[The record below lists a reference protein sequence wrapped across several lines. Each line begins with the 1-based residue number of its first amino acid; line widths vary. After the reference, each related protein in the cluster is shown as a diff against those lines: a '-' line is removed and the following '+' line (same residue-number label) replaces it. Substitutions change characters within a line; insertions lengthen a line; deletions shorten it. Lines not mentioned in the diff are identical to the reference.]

1 MTYHAGR
8 WHDVAYLVGQPVKSG
23 INLIKAEGSFLDNE
37 MEGLINL
44 KKVFILTLI
53 IFALFC
59 AGGAGTY
66 KIINNAKKYNEK
78 QDLQKV
84 HLKRLKT
91 SRRLNRLLR
100 FNYVNKNKLIE
111 LQK

>member
-1 MTYHAGR
+1 
-8 WHDVAYLVGQPVKSG
+8 
-23 INLIKAEGSFLDNE
+23 

-66 KIINNAKKYNEK
+66 KIMNNAKKYNEK

-84 HLKRLKT
+84 TTEISSEKVENIEKVEPLT
-91 SRRLNRLLR
+91 EAQLR
-100 FNYVNKNKLIE
+100 EQEQIDRIAEMKYDLIS
-111 LQK
+111 